1 MDSGQLCTLRQEC
14 LNRSVTLLDD
24 GVTCSLRVELD
35 FDQESMVQNLGRW
48 HCELNERY
56 GGGLHTKRAWTTL
69 DYVDD
74 TEPFVVRGRQ
84 EHQQVLQGCEWQSS
98 TTLSICQC

>member
-1 MDSGQLCTLRQEC
+1 MGSGQLCTLRQEC
-14 LNRSVTLLDD
+14 HNRSVTLLDD
-24 GVTCSLRVELD
+24 GVTCSLRVELN

-56 GGGLHTKRAWTTL
+56 AGGLHTKRAWTTL

-74 TEPFVVRGRQ
+74 TEPFVVRGDREEQRLVIKINGQ
-84 EHQQVLQGCEWQSS
+84 EGGC
-98 TTLSICQC
+98 